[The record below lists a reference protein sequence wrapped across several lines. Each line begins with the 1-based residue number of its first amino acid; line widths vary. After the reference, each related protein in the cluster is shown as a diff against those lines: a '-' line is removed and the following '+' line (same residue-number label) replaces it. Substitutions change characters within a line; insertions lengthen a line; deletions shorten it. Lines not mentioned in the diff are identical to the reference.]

1 MGQEVGAHPN
11 CREPS
16 EIPRDEAPSQARTPA
31 LHPTHPTLS
40 QSPQWDSCW
49 DAALKAGGR
58 MGLPR
63 EPPCAVPG
71 VWGGLFIPRSC
82 CSSYVDS
89 EGCPLFIPVRRS
101 CQGSHGQGPA
111 QGGLAPHDPPC
122 SGGIC
127 AALPAGPAPQGNSL
141 AVTHYIYRY
150 YMNRYFLPDGFW
162 LHPSFFLINLAWLQ
176 PRLLVFVCWWQGP
189 LGWG

>member
-1 MGQEVGAHPN
+1 MKPPAKPGPQHSLPLIPHFPIPPSGIPVGMLHLKQEGGWGFP
-11 CREPS
+11 E
-16 EIPRDEAPSQARTPA
+16 
-31 LHPTHPTLS
+31 
-40 QSPQWDSCW
+40 SPPVLC
-49 DAALKAGGR
+49 LVFGG
-58 MGLPR
+58 GF
-63 EPPCAVPG
+63 
-71 VWGGLFIPRSC
+71 FIPRSC